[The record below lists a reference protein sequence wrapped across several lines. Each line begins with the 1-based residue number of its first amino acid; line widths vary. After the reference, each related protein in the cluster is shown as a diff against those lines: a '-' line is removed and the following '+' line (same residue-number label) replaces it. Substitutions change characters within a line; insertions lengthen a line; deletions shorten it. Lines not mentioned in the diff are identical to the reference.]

1 MFALGSSCRYF
12 LYSQPTDMRKSFD
25 ALCLLVE
32 LGMQRNPLSGEVF
45 IFINRPRNRMKLL
58 RWDFGGFILYYKRLE
73 QGTFEL
79 PSGAINNSTMVI
91 NWSELVMMVQGIS
104 LQHIRTRKRF
114 IDKNVLIKTI

>member
-1 MFALGSSCRYF
+1 MFDLGSAHRYF

-25 ALCLLVE
+25 ALCLVVE
-32 LGMQRNPLSGEVF
+32 MGMQRNPISGEVF

-58 RWDFGGFILYYKRLE
+58 RWDFGGFVLYYKRLE

-79 PSGAINNSTMVI
+79 PSSVINNSSMVI

-114 IDKNVLIKTI
+114 IDKNVLIKNV

>member
-1 MFALGSSCRYF
+1 MFDLGSAHRYY

-25 ALCLLVE
+25 ALCLVVE
-32 LGMQRNPLSGEVF
+32 MGMQRNPISGEVF

-79 PSGAINNSTMVI
+79 PLSAINNSSMVI
-91 NWSELVMMVQGIS
+91 NWPELVMMVQGIS

-114 IDKNVLIKTI
+114 IDKNVLIKNV

>member
-1 MFALGSSCRYF
+1 MFALGSGQRYYM
-12 LYSQPTDMRKSFD
+12 YSQPTDMRKSFD

-32 LGMQRNPLSGEVF
+32 MGMRQNPLSGDVF

-58 RWDFGGFILYYKRLE
+58 RWDYGGFVLYYKRLE

-79 PSGAINNSTMVI
+79 PRSAIHNSSMVI

-114 IDKNVLIKTI
+114 VDKNVLIKSV